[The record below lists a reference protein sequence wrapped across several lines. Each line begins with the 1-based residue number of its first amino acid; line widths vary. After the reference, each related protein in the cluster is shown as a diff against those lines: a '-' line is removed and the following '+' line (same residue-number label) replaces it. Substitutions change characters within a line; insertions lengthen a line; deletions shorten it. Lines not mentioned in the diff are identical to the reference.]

1 MLMSF
6 VGSIDNDGKYWFAR
20 GIAISFCWGY
30 QACCMERS
38 AQKNVRAL
46 AITVEEFLRELL
58 KNIDIASIDG
68 MMKLLENRAKECFIK
83 PLFIMMLFFVLKEK
97 GNSSFM
103 YLLFH
108 EWYFI
113 LLQVNINFCV
123 QWYIF

>member
-6 VGSIDNDGKYWFAR
+6 VGNIDNDGKYWFAR

-83 PLFIMMLFFVLKEK
+83 PIFIMMLFF
-97 GNSSFM
+97 S
-103 YLLFH
+103 
-108 EWYFI
+108 
-113 LLQVNINFCV
+113 C
-123 QWYIF
+123 